1 VWNKVRGVTGIPD
14 FDTHELRHTGVS
26 WAIHAGANV
35 KTIQRMVGH
44 ASAAMTLDVYGH
56 LWDDELDDVVGRVDE
71 LLQAERDAAQKPK
84 PD

>member
-1 VWNKVRGVTGIPD
+1 
-14 FDTHELRHTGVS
+14 VS

-56 LWDDELDDVVGRVDE
+56 LWDDELDEVVGRVDE
-71 LLQAERDAAQKPK
+71 YLAEQRAEAENGQVSPQ
-84 PD
+84 PP